1 MREHLKLVT
10 LGAAKIQVTTVAW
23 IPSIRGA
30 VVVTLCISW
39 CIYTGITPY
48 AIPLAV
54 GALFVGLA
62 DVDQV
67 FGQRWRTM
75 LTATFWVTIS
85 AILGGLASNFG
96 VFQVLLV
103 AVVGAICGYVGVAG
117 RRGALIGLLSVVTYV
132 IFSGAPENN
141 LTALLTGGLVVI
153 GGLIQTAATVIPT
166 AIRAPRVFRVPHQ
179 SDHNF
184 RQLRENLNTKNDF
197 FRHGARLA
205 LALAI
210 AMSVYLYLG
219 WPHGY
224 WIPMTVAWISL
235 PDQNGTA
242 TRVIARVVGS
252 IAGVLITYVVIEG
265 LHLETYATAIFI
277 GVGGLV
283 MLAFVRANYAIAV
296 SGITIFAISLLSLVG
311 DPIAEVST
319 IRLLSTLIAGVIV
332 IGASFLWPAVRTE
345 DERAH

>member
-10 LGAAKIQVTTVAW
+10 LGAAKIQVTTIAW
-23 IPSIRGA
+23 VPSIRSA
-30 VVVTLCISW
+30 VVVTLCVTW
-39 CIYTGITPY
+39 CLYAGFTAF

-85 AILGGLASNFG
+85 ALLGGLASNFG
-96 VFQVLLV
+96 VFQVPLV
-103 AVVGAICGYVGVAG
+103 AVVGAICGYVGVVG
-117 RRGALIGLLSVVTYV
+117 RRSALIGLLSVVAYV

-141 LTALLTGGLVVI
+141 LTALLTGGLVAI
-153 GGLIQTAATVIPT
+153 GGLIQTAATVVPT
-166 AIRAPRVFRVPHQ
+166 AIRAPRVFRVPHE
-179 SDHNF
+179 SDHIF
-184 RQLRENLNTKNDF
+184 RQLRENLKTKNDF
-197 FRHGARLA
+197 FRHGTRLA
-205 LALAI
+205 LALAV
-210 AMSVYLYLG
+210 AMSAYLYLG

-242 TRVIARVVGS
+242 TRVVARVAGS
-252 IAGVLITYVVIEG
+252 LAGVAITYAVIEG
-265 LHLETYATAIFI
+265 MHLQTYATAIFI
-277 GVGGLV
+277 GFGGLI

-296 SGITIFAISLLSLVG
+296 SGITIFAISLMSLIG
-311 DPIAEVST
+311 DPIAEVSA
-319 IRLLSTLIAGVIV
+319 IRLLATLIAGVIV